1 MSQGTAIRRQSDFG
15 RRKAYIPG
23 VPYRKGIMIAAIIL
37 AVIGGTLLFFV
48 KPYFVFGPILLIG
61 LVAII
66 VKYPVSGLYLYML
79 VTYLRPQDLFGF
91 LVILRPN
98 IALLALTVISLVI
111 HRRLENRD
119 RLTLLPNDKAFL
131 AFLMAAMLSN
141 VTSVW
146 FSSSMETTGE
156 LAKVAVFYFTAVML
170 LDTQERLTR
179 YLNWYTY
186 SVGFVSLVQIWT
198 YLTVGLNMTTG
209 KGGYGIIIG
218 GATILGGTGPI
229 KEATENVNG
238 VGGYSSYFYANA
250 SELGLGLCI
259 AYPISYYLFRATG
272 NKWLKLLFLGLT
284 GVFIYSIVVTGSR
297 GAFVGFVATL
307 IYILYKEKKLIVG
320 LVVAAFLAAPATFL
334 VSDQYVQRIKS
345 IGEYKQD
352 VSVEIRFQVWRAALS
367 MVADHP
373 LFGVGTGNFATA
385 YGSIYRAA
393 GDLSSYT
400 SPHNIFVQVFAELGL
415 FGITIYLTFIAA
427 IFYINRKT
435 RQMLRAFDDA
445 RSLVLYTH
453 AIDVALVGYIVA
465 GQFIT
470 ATYYPHLFQFSVW
483 ASAIYLMARNKVNE
497 THVRPD
503 AATSAV

>member
-1 MSQGTAIRRQSDFG
+1 MNQETAVRRRSDFG
-15 RRKAYIPG
+15 RRKAYIPTGTYGRG
-23 VPYRKGIMIAAIIL
+23 VMIAALIL
-37 AVIGGTLLFFV
+37 AAAGGTLMFFV
-48 KPYFVFGPILLIG
+48 KPYFVFGPILLIA
-61 LVAII
+61 LISVII
-66 VKYPVSGLYLYML
+66 KYPISGLYLYML

-98 IALLALTVISLVI
+98 IALLGLTVISLAI

-119 RLTLLPNDKAFL
+119 RITLLPNDKAFL
-131 AFLMAAMLSN
+131 AFMMAAVLSN
-141 VTSVW
+141 ITSIWV
-146 FSSSMETTGE
+146 SSSMETTGE
-156 LAKVAVFYFTAVML
+156 LAKVAVFYFAAVML
-170 LDTQERLTR
+170 LDNLERLRR
-179 YLNWYTY
+179 YLNWYIY
-186 SVGFVSLVQIWT
+186 SVAFVSLVQIWT
-198 YLTVGLNMTTG
+198 YLTVGLNRTTG

-218 GATILGGTGPI
+218 GAAVLGGAGPMSG
-229 KEATENVNG
+229 ATENVNG

-259 AYPISYYLFRATG
+259 AYPIAYYLFRATG
-272 NKWLKLLFLGLT
+272 NKWMKLVFLGLT
-284 GVFIYSIVVTGSR
+284 GLFIWSIIITGSR

-320 LVVAAFLAAPATFL
+320 LIVAAFLAAPATYL
-334 VSDQYVQRIKS
+334 VSDEYVNRIKS
-345 IGEYKQD
+345 IGEYKED

-367 MVADHP
+367 MIADHP

-385 YGSIYRAA
+385 YGSFYKAA

-400 SPHNIFVQVFAELGL
+400 SPHNIFVQVFAELGML
-415 FGITIYLTFIAA
+415 GIIVYLAFMAA

-435 RQMLRAFDDA
+435 RQILRALDDA

-453 AIDVALVGYIVA
+453 GIDVALLGYIVA

-483 ASAIYLMARNKVNE
+483 SSAIYLMARNMVNE
-497 THVRPD
+497 KNAQLD
-503 AATSAV
+503 AVKSPA

>member
-1 MSQGTAIRRQSDFG
+1 
-15 RRKAYIPG
+15 
-23 VPYRKGIMIAAIIL
+23 MIAALIL
-37 AVIGGTLLFFV
+37 AVGGGALMFFV
-48 KPYFVFGPILLIG
+48 KPYFVFGPILLIF
-61 LVAII
+61 LVAVI
-66 VKYPVSGLYLYML
+66 VKYPISGLYLYML

-98 IALLALTVISLVI
+98 IALLALTVISLAI

-119 RLTLLPNDKAFL
+119 RITLLPNDKAFL
-131 AFLMAAMLSN
+131 AFLMAAVLSN

-156 LAKVAVFYFTAVML
+156 LAKVGVFYFTAILL
-170 LDTQERLTR
+170 LDTVPRLRR
-179 YLNWYTY
+179 YFDWYIY
-186 SVGFVSLVQIWT
+186 SVAFVSLVQIWT
-198 YLTVGLNMTTG
+198 YLTVGLNRTTG

-218 GATILGGTGPI
+218 GATVLGGAGPMS
-229 KEATENVNG
+229 KATADVNG

-259 AYPISYYLFRATG
+259 AYPISYYLFRATA
-272 NKWLKLLFLGLT
+272 NKWLRLVFLGLT
-284 GVFIYSIVVTGSR
+284 GLFIWSIVVTGSR

-307 IYILYKEKKLIVG
+307 VYILYKEKKLIVG
-320 LVVAAFLAAPATFL
+320 LIVAAFLAAPATYL
-334 VSDQYVQRIKS
+334 VSDEYVNRIKS
-345 IGEYKQD
+345 IGEYKED

-367 MVADHP
+367 MIADHP

-385 YGSIYRAA
+385 YGSFYKAA

-415 FGITIYLTFIAA
+415 LGIVVYLAFIAA
-427 IFYINRKT
+427 IFYLNRKT
-435 RQMLRAFDDA
+435 RQMLRAIDDA
-445 RSLVLYTH
+445 RNLVLYTH
-453 AIDVALVGYIVA
+453 GIDVALLGYIVA

-483 ASAIYLMARNKVNE
+483 ASAIYLMARNMVNE
-497 THVRPD
+497 KKAQLD
-503 AATSAV
+503 AVNSPA